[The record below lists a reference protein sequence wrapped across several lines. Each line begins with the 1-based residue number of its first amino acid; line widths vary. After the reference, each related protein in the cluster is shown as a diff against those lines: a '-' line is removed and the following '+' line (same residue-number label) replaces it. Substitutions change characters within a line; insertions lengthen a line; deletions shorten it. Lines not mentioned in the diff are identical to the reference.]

1 MHRQLAA
8 LDRWYAEQAAPG
20 TRGGDGRRRF
30 LVATTTVVI
39 GLLATGHLLHSQGYD
54 LGLDG
59 VHARRGSG
67 PSTVATGTG
76 AYSFLAH
83 QPGRASDP
91 VTYHPC
97 RTIHLVV
104 NDALAPRGSDGLLP
118 EAAATVAAA
127 TGLRLVV
134 DGRTDEQPGRD
145 RALRDPRRYGR
156 GWSPV
161 LVAWTTPEQVPGLAG
176 RVAGLGGSS
185 RVVDDLSGRSTY
197 VTGTVSLDAPALAA
211 TLARPGGA
219 ALVRAVVLHELGHVV
234 GLAHV
239 DDAREL
245 MYRDNVGQTSFGSG
259 DLAGLAALGRGR
271 CVGQG

>member
-8 LDRWYAEQAAPG
+8 LDRWYAEQASP

-59 VHARRGSG
+59 LHERRGTG
-67 PSTVATGTG
+67 PATAVTGTG
-76 AYSFLAH
+76 AYGFLAH
-83 QPGRASDP
+83 QPGRPDEP
-91 VTYHPC
+91 VAYDPC
-97 RTIHLVV
+97 RPIHLVV
-104 NDALAPRGSDGLLP
+104 NDALAPPRSDELVA
-118 EAAATVAAA
+118 EAAGAVAAA
-127 TGLRLVV
+127 TGLHLVV
-134 DGRTDEQPGRD
+134 DGRTDEQPERGRT
-145 RALRDPRRYGR
+145 LRDPPRYGR

-161 LVAWTTPEQVPGLAG
+161 LVAWTTPQQVPGLAG

-185 RVVDDLSGRSTY
+185 RVVDELSGRSTY
-197 VTGTVSLDAPALAA
+197 VTGTVSLDAPTLTA
-211 TLARPGGA
+211 TLTRPGGA

-245 MYRDNVGQTSFGSG
+245 MYDDNVGQTAFGPG
-259 DLAGLAALGRGR
+259 DLSGLALLGRGR
-271 CVGQG
+271 CE